1 MFGFVRIQGKPD
13 SVAGKRRLSNH
24 NNPLLSKSPRIS
36 FANRSVTHASPTDTD
51 DTEPTTAGM
60 LPKTGSSKTANRKA
74 HVPPKVRTK
83 SLSALCSWLG
93 RIRKRTISF
102 HCCCQRYLYLKLYFD
117 LEIHEWYSLIFGCRN
132 DKAGSCRGL
141 IDKARLKYPSFY
153 DAELGN
159 TDTCSF
165 I

>member
-1 MFGFVRIQGKPD
+1 MFGLVRIQGKPD
-13 SVAGKRRLSNH
+13 SVGGKRRLSNH

-83 SLSALCSWLG
+83 SMSALCCWLV
-93 RIRKRTISF
+93 RIGKCLILF
-102 HCCCQRYLYLKLYFD
+102 HCRCQRYLYLKLYFD
-117 LEIHEWYSLIFGCRN
+117 FKNS
-132 DKAGSCRGL
+132 
-141 IDKARLKYPSFY
+141 
-153 DAELGN
+153 
-159 TDTCSF
+159 
-165 I
+165 